1 MAEAGVEILV
11 STDKM
16 AVVGLT
22 EIFRKLPAI
31 TRAYFKLKS
40 VLKNSKPDLLI
51 LIDYPGFNL
60 QLARAAK
67 KYGIPVLYYIT
78 PQVWA
83 WRRGRVKKLAEYVE
97 RLAVI
102 LPFEEEF
109 FRQRGLNAQFVGHP
123 LLDHLPPPEDKT
135 FLRKQLDLDQAQPV
149 IALLPG
155 SRQAEVLNLLPIMLK
170 SAHILHAQ
178 FPHLQWVLAQA
189 PTIDPQL
196 IQSLIRDANLEIK
209 IIASDTNRA
218 LAVSDLAFVTSGTAT
233 LETALMEV
241 PMVVL
246 YRMSRISFLAAQIV
260 VRVPFISLTNLVAQE
275 KIVPE
280 LIQKEANPER
290 LSEEARVILMD
301 PAYKETMTRK
311 LSAVRKKFGEP
322 GCSEKT
328 ARMVIEML
336 GLK

>member
-11 STDKM
+11 SADKM

-40 VLKNSKPDLLI
+40 VLKKSKPDLLI

-67 KYGIPVLYYIT
+67 NYGVPVLYYIT

-83 WRRGRVKKLAEYVE
+83 WRRGRIKKLAEYVE

-123 LLDHLPPPEDKT
+123 LLDHLPPPEDKA

-170 SAHILHAQ
+170 AGHILNAQ

-196 IQSLIRDANLEIK
+196 IQTLIRDANLEIK
-209 IIASDTNRA
+209 IITSDTNRA

-233 LETALMEV
+233 LETTLMGV

-280 LIQKEANPER
+280 LIQKEATPQR
-290 LSEEARVILMD
+290 LAEEVRAILMD
-301 PAYKETMTRK
+301 PAYKEAMTRK
-311 LSAVRKKFGEP
+311 LKEVRKKFGEP

-328 ARMVIEML
+328 AHMVLEML